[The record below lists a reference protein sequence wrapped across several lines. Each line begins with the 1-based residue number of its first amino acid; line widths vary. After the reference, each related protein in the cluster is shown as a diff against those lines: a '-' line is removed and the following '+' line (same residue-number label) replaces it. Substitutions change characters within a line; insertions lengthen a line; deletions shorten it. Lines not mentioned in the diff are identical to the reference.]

1 MKTINLPPLFF
12 LSNPLRAVSNN
23 SSAADKQNVTPYL
36 KAILSGSARS
46 SSSNNEP
53 VANNDKEAAL
63 RYIKESTRLK
73 K

>member
-12 LSNPLRAVSNN
+12 LSNPLRAVSGN
-23 SSAADKQNVTPYL
+23 SSANNKQSQSPYL

-46 SSSNNEP
+46 SSSNNEHT
-53 VANNDKEAAL
+53 AGNDKEAAL
-63 RYIKESTRLK
+63 RYIKESNRMK